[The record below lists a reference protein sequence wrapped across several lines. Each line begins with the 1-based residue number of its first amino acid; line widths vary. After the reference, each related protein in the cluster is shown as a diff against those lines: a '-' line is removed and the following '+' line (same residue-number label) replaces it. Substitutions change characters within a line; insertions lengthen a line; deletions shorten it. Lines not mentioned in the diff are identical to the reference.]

1 MMDIGAPIRGCAGRR
16 IPRQGAMLHRRL
28 LLAAGAAPLLAGRTA
43 TAQTDPAAAWPS
55 RPLRFLVG
63 FSAGSTPDLVARTL
77 AEPLSPLLGQPVVVE
92 NKPGASGNI
101 AADIVAKAKDDHT
114 IGVMINVNL
123 TIAKLLTPALTF
135 DPQRDLVPICLVG
148 TGPLVVALG
157 PKWKDKATL
166 ADLRA
171 AGAKLNY
178 GSVGIGS
185 MGHLGMELLSA
196 RLGVMPTHVPYPG
209 NPQVLQA
216 LASNEIDIA
225 LVPAGLAMPQVRA
238 GAIVALAVAASRQ
251 SALAPGI
258 PSLAEIGIKDLDVQV
273 WVGVAVG
280 ASMPE
285 PYRRKLEKLLLDVL
299 RQPDVTAKLVT
310 QGWDAAALPAAAFG
324 HRIETETA
332 LLGAIVEKQNIKAN

>member
-1 MMDIGAPIRGCAGRR
+1 
-16 IPRQGAMLHRRL
+16 MLNRRL

-43 TAQTDPAAAWPS
+43 TAQSDPAAAWPS

-135 DPQRDLVPICLVG
+135 DPQRDLVPVCLVG
-148 TGPLVVALG
+148 TGPLVIALG

-196 RLGVMPTHVPYPG
+196 RLGVAPTHVPYPG

-238 GAIVALAVAASRQ
+238 GAIVALAVAASQ
-251 SALAPGI
+251 PSALAPGI
-258 PSLAEIGIKDLDVQV
+258 PSLAELGIKDVDVQV

-280 ASMPE
+280 VSMPE
-285 PYRRKLEKLLLDVL
+285 PYRLKLEKLLLDVM
-299 RQPDVTAKLVT
+299 REPAVAAKLVT
-310 QGWDAAALPAAAFG
+310 QGWDVAALPAAAFG

-332 LLGAIVEKQNIKAN
+332 LLGAIVEKQGIKAN